1 MEDFFDKELGLVVI
15 KRNSRAKR
23 VIVRRKHDAVEMTVP
38 KQLAKKEIKKHFEKL
53 KPQILALSV
62 REVIKI
68 DEQSNIETF
77 TFKVEI
83 VRQTSFDDKIG
94 MDLSNGVLKLDV
106 HPSLDISSLHIQLI
120 LKDLIIYAL
129 RAEAHRVLPS
139 KVLYFAK
146 KFGFKVNEIKINN
159 SKHRWGSCSNKKN
172 INLSL
177 FLMMLP
183 EHLIDYVILHE
194 LAHTIE
200 LNHSPK
206 FWELLD
212 KLCNGKAK
220 ELDRESTYW
229 DSDYLY
235 SLKQ

>member
-1 MEDFFDKELGLVVI
+1 MDDFFDKELGLVVI

-23 VIVRRKHDAVEMTVP
+23 VIVRRKHNAVEMTVP
-38 KQLAKKEIKKHFEKL
+38 SRLSSKEIKGHFESL
-53 KPQILALSV
+53 KPKILGLPIK
-62 REVIKI
+62 EVVKI
-68 DEQSNIETF
+68 TEESNIKTL

-94 MDLSNGVLKLDV
+94 MHLSNGVLKLDV
-106 HPSLDISSLHIQLI
+106 HPSLDISSLYIQLTLVDQI
-120 LKDLIIYAL
+120 VYAM

-146 KFGFKVNEIKINN
+146 KHGFKVNEIKINN

-200 LNHSPK
+200 LNHSPR

-229 DSDYLY
+229 DNDYLY